1 MLLLIQVPL
10 FWQGL
15 RISHGRLD
23 ILQLEP
29 IWVDVEHAG
38 GKKWDDDCVP

>member
-1 MLLLIQVPL
+1 MLLLMQIPL

-15 RISHGRLD
+15 RASHGRLD

-29 IWVDVEHAG
+29 IWVDTEHAG
-38 GKKWDDDCVP
+38 EKKWDDDCIP